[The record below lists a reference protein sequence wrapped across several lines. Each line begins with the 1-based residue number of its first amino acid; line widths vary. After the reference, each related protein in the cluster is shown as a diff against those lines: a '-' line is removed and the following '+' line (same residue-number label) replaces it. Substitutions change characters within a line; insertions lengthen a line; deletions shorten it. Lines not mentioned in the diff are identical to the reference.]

1 MATAAAMEQRKGC
14 GGGANARGSGARM
27 PSATKIK
34 GLC

>member
-14 GGGANARGSGARM
+14 GGANARGSGARM